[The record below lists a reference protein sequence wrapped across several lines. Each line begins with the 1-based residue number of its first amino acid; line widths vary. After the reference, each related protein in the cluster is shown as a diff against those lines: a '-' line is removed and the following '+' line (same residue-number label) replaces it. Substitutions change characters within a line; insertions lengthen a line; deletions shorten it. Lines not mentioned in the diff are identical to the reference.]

1 MNEEMRVL
9 TVMKSLLDRSRD
21 SSSTFSTLASI
32 RFDLVR
38 QLDCADKEKAEYIKE
53 QIEKLDALMI
63 KLSEVLFAA
72 LQ

>member
-9 TVMKSLLDRSRD
+9 TVMKSLLDRSSD

-38 QLDCADKEKAEYIKE
+38 RLDCADKEKAEYIKE